1 MPSTLAQ
8 TIQIADS
15 YALGDPMQPASIE
28 QAGNQDEAGPS
39 RQQDRQD
46 FRHKRR
52 EDHRHGSY
60 QVAAVEQS
68 NEGTGRGPKP
78 RFSGSKR
85 PWDKNGGQNGRRSK
99 QQNSGWTYESMLDQ
113 PCSFHTSA
121 GGPPANHT
129 SRQCSWAS
137 RMAREGLGARPQA
150 PTPLTGANAQAL
162 QPMPRVNPGPPGP
175 MPAPQ

>member
-1 MPSTLAQ
+1 MPGTLAQ

-28 QAGNQDEAGPS
+28 PTSNQGGAGSS

-46 FRHKRR
+46 FRQKRR

-68 NEGTGRGPKP
+68 HDGAGRGPKP
-78 RFSGSKR
+78 KFNGSKR
-85 PWDKNGGQNGRRSK
+85 PWDKNGSQGGKRFK
-99 QQNSGWTYESMLDQ
+99 QPNSGWTYESMLDQ

-137 RMAREGLGARPQA
+137 RMAREGLGADLRHPRRSLE
-150 PTPLTGANAQAL
+150 PTHKYCSHNHG
-162 QPMPRVNPGPPGP
+162 
-175 MPAPQ
+175 